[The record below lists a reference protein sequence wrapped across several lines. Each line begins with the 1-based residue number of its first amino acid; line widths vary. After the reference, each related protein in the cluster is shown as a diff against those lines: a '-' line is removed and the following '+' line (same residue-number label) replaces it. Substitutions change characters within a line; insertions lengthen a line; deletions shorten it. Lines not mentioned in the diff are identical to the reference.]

1 PLQIARQPRR
11 AVALHVLGRG
21 AEDAAHRKELFR
33 DQLFRARRKDL
44 QRAVET
50 FLDRVDHGVVD
61 DHVEDDLRITG
72 LEFLQHVRQV
82 AEHEAGQGVH
92 ALAPAPRGRD
102 LAHLIDDLVGAADEL
117 GANAQEGEAELRELD
132 AARVAVKERRADEA
146 FKLLDARRD
155 DRAREP
161 HLARRLGEAARLG
174 DAHEG
179 IDRGKAVHA
188 CGILR
193 LAAQGAAPSGTRLP
207 SSVGISSLTVGWMCM
222 ARSMILYEASAA
234 MTSTSEWT
242 ISSPSMQRSAAPRMR
257 SLSAS
262 SSATGSDPRSTV

>member
-1 PLQIARQPRR
+1 M
-11 AVALHVLGRG
+11 
-21 AEDAAHRKELFR
+21 
-33 DQLFRARRKDL
+33 
-44 QRAVET
+44 
-50 FLDRVDHGVVD
+50 
-61 DHVEDDLRITG
+61 
-72 LEFLQHVRQV
+72 
-82 AEHEAGQGVH
+82 H
-92 ALAPAPRGRD
+92 AQAPARRGRD
-102 LAHLIDDLVGAADEL
+102 LAHLIDNLVGAADEL
-117 GANAQEGEAELRELD
+117 GAIAQEGEAELRELD

-188 CGILR
+188 RGILR

-207 SSVGISSLTVGWMCM
+207 SSVGISSLTVGWMCT

-262 SSATGSDPRSTV
+262 SSATGSDPRSTVRRRGLSSPSPLSCRLAPAPRCRHRSRRRGGRRGPYGRWRSASWSESVSYTHLR